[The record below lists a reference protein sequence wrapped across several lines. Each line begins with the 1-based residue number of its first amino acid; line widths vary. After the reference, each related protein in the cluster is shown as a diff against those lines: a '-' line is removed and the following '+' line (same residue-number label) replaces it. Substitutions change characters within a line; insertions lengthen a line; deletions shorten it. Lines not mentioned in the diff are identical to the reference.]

1 MKTHEIAYGQR
12 LLRGQ
17 PPSYE
22 RLQARLAGD
31 GSEPTTSR
39 VYCTAVGGVC

>member
-1 MKTHEIAYGQR
+1 MKAHEIAYGQR

-17 PPSYE
+17 APSYE

-31 GSEPTTSR
+31 GS
-39 VYCTAVGGVC
+39 